1 MVVPHLPPSPRLSPR
16 NLCLSRGRWLDEEE
30 EGGRPRSTDRLA
42 LQLRGWVG
50 GGGTILLG
58 LCPPVVEAAFQPP
71 ASPSSCRL
79 SIGSPVNTGSLR
91 QWAVCA
97 QVCQDLMV
105 REGGRGG
112 TGGRRGGGEVLED
125 GGAVGG
131 RRVPASSADQV
142 ALSEHG
148 FTRFLVLYKTG
159 FVEERE
165 PRHHMGNP

>member
-1 MVVPHLPPSPRLSPR
+1 MSHICHLVHGFLLETSACPVVGGWMRR
-16 NLCLSRGRWLDEEE
+16 RRGTASLHRQA
-30 EGGRPRSTDRLA
+30 GAPA
-42 LQLRGWVG
+42 PWVG
-50 GGGTILLG
+50 GWGWYN
-58 LCPPVVEAAFQPP
+58 PPRSLPTVEAAFQPP

-131 RRVPASSADQV
+131 RRVPASTADQV

-148 FTRFLVLYKTG
+148 FTRFLVLYKTS